1 MQAAPENVDVVTK
14 MKSPNEALK
23 LNVQKTGRK
32 QVIGSRARIG
42 GVRGSNVH

>member
-1 MQAAPENVDVVTK
+1 MQAAPESVDVVTK
-14 MKSPNEALK
+14 IKSPNEAIK
-23 LNVQKTGRK
+23 LNVQKTVKK